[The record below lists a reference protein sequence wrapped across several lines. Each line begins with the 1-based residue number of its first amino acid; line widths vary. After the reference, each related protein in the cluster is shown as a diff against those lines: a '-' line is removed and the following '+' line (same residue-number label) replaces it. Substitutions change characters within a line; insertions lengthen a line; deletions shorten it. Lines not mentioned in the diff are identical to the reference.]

1 VKEYNLKQS
10 VIIVIA
16 GLALLWV
23 CLYLFVFPFLVGGGP
38 APTNVCKVEMAQ
50 ISAAL
55 KQFEA
60 MCGKLPTADDS
71 IIFRT
76 LYGSNSLHLCFINP
90 GRTNSGGVMVDPWKS
105 PYQIQF
111 IDQTNFLIRSA
122 GKNAKFGD
130 ADDFIFTSVSND
142 FVKP

>member
-1 VKEYNLKQS
+1 MLKKILFQLS
-10 VIIVIA
+10 IILIIGVIV
-16 GLALLWV
+16 WV
-23 CLYLFVFPFLVGGGP
+23 CVLPRLAGGGP

-60 MCGKLPTADDS
+60 MCGKLPTGDDS

-111 IDQTNFLIRSA
+111 TDQTNFLIRSA

-130 ADDFIFTSVSND
+130 ADDYIFTSVSND

>member
-1 VKEYNLKQS
+1 
-10 VIIVIA
+10 
-16 GLALLWV
+16 
-23 CLYLFVFPFLVGGGP
+23 
-38 APTNVCKVEMAQ
+38 
-50 ISAAL
+50 
-55 KQFEA
+55 
-60 MCGKLPTADDS
+60 
-71 IIFRT
+71 
-76 LYGSNSLHLCFINP
+76 
-90 GRTNSGGVMVDPWKS
+90 MVDPWKS